1 MRPVCQ
7 DSCEVVIV
15 RWENGD
21 ALQEISKSAPTERNG
36 ESRISFQGTQ
46 TRITCGS
53 TADGPKTASSLSS
66 SGETF
71 LRKSMEGVIES
82 HPYVDAVLIRDR
94 GEAGLALLV
103 QPQAAV
109 PRKE

>member
-1 MRPVCQ
+1 MGEWRCTSGDFKVYPDRAEWRVQDLFSRRPNKDNVWLYRGRTEDC
-7 DSCEVVIV
+7 IV
-15 RWENGD
+15 
-21 ALQEISKSAPTERNG
+21 
-36 ESRISFQGTQ
+36 
-46 TRITCGS
+46 
-53 TADGPKTASSLSS
+53 SS

-71 LRKSMEGVIES
+71 LRKSMKGVIES

-109 PRKE
+109 PCKE